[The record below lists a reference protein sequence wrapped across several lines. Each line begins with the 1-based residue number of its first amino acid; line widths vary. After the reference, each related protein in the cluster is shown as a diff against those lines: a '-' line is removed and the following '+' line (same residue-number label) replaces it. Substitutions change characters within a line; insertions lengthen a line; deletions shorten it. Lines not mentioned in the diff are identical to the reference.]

1 MSATASKR
9 AMRGTS
15 PEAPEEKP
23 VPSGEIDDA
32 LLSESQELADDET
45 DETEEGDGEVPPAAV
60 DTRDPLPEHVIEEPG
75 GDWVY
80 HIQHGFEPLRG
91 AEKVKKSDIAN
102 GIKKIRV
109 PAVLYARNM
118 RDMMQSDDDSMTRQV
133 FNLCCSMTRVP
144 ASVLERLDHRD
155 YTTVAKLVRKRLE
168 GEGYRPREESAPTSD
183 GR

>member
-9 AMRGTS
+9 AMRGVPS
-15 PEAPEEKP
+15 EAPAEKP
-23 VPSGEIDDA
+23 GPSGEIDDV
-32 LLSESQELADDET
+32 LTEHDQELEDDET
-45 DETEEGDGEVPPAAV
+45 SEEGDGEVPATAV
-60 DTRDPLPEHVIEEPG
+60 DEQEPIPEFVDEETN

-80 HIQHGFEPLRG
+80 HIQHGFEELRG
-91 AEKVKKSDIAN
+91 AEKVKKNDIAK

-118 RDMMQSDDDSMTRQV
+118 RDMMQSDDDSMTRQI